1 MRTIKRIVLLLAL
14 ATALLAFN
22 LPCPIDGTSAYFT
35 GYSKT
40 DPPSGKLLKLY
51 RSRAVTTSGRFSG
64 MPV

>member
-35 GYSKT
+35 GQSRVDT
-40 DPPSGKLLKLY
+40 ATGKLLKMY
-51 RSRAVTTSGRFSG
+51 HCPRGHDFWSVQ
-64 MPV
+64 